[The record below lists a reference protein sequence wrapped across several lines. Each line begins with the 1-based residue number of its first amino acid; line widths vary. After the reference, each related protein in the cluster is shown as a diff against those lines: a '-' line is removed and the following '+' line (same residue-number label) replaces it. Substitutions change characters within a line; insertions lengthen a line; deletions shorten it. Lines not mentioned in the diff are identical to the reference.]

1 MFKRA
6 IAKRKMTSDD
16 SKNSKSNSEINFIVK
31 MLLDKYRVALFDIY
45 RKSVSQ
51 IPAETVN

>member
-16 SKNSKSNSEINFIVK
+16 SKNNKSDWKIDLSYK
-31 MLLDKYRVALFDIY
+31 MLLDKAIY
-45 RKSVSQ
+45 VKKMQ
-51 IPAETVN
+51 